1 MKSNGKMLSTS
12 LSMTESFR
20 PKMAR
25 PGAFLALVR
34 KFVALFAATAF
45 LFAFTSCSSDSG
57 GGSDDNPPEI
67 TDVQKKAEGTYT
79 IGETTYTVENG
90 KVTVKKE
97 DGTQKE
103 VGTISKEGVITIKQ
117 DDGTTTEITAK
128 TGEDGKTT
136 TTVKIE
142 TKNEDGTTETKT
154 YTGDLNAGT
163 LTNQDDPNDTVEVK
177 KTEPEKPAEN
187 PDDPKKDP
195 KTDDPKQDDPNK
207 DDPNTDPANPDN
219 PNKPEDPNTDP
230 KQDDPQ
236 ENPNP
241 ENPNQDDPKEDPK
254 TDEPEN
260 PEPENPEEPKPE
272 NPDEPE
278 NPDPE
283 KPNPDPENPEPE
295 NPEPELEPEPS
306 VTAGSFEITIDPK
319 STIIVKSSE
328 NDDAITLTAEEGFT
342 GYTWLIDDGKTV
354 TEFDGAEL
362 SADGRILTLTRE
374 SLTRDAKYPVSLL
387 AIKNGIP
394 YSANILVKNVTD
406 RN

>member
-1 MKSNGKMLSTS
+1 MKSNGKMLGTS

-25 PGAFLALVR
+25 PGAFLSLVR

-57 GGSDDNPPEI
+57 GGSDDNPTTPPAEEI

-103 VGTISKEGVITIKQ
+103 VGEISKEGVITIKQ
-117 DDGTTTEITAK
+117 DDGTTTEITATTDK
-128 TGEDGKTT
+128 DGKTT

-142 TKNEDGTTETKT
+142 TKKEDGTTETKT
-154 YTGDLNAGT
+154 YTGDLSTGT
-163 LTNQDDPNDTVEVK
+163 LINNDNPEEKLEVT

-187 PDDPKKDP
+187 PEEP
-195 KTDDPKQDDPNK
+195 KT

-219 PNKPEDPNTDP
+219 PNKPDDPNTDP

-236 ENPNP
+236 ENPKP
-241 ENPNQDDPKEDPK
+241 ENPNQDDPKEDTK
-254 TDEPEN
+254 TD
-260 PEPENPEEPKPE
+260 EPENPEEPKPE

-278 NPDPE
+278 NPEPE
-283 KPNPDPENPEPE
+283 KP
-295 NPEPELEPEPS
+295 EPS
-306 VTAGSFEITIDPK
+306 ATAGSFEVSIDSK
-319 STIIVKSSE
+319 SKIIVE
-328 NDDAITLTAEEGFT
+328 PAVTDTTITLTAEEGFT

-354 TEFDGAEL
+354 TEFDGAKVSE
-362 SADGRILTLTRE
+362 DGRILTLTRK

-394 YSANILVKNVTD
+394 YNANILVKNVTD

>member
-1 MKSNGKMLSTS
+1 MKSNGKMLGTI

-57 GGSDDNPPEI
+57 GGSDDNPPTEI

-103 VGTISKEGVITIKQ
+103 VGTISKEGVITINQ

-142 TKNEDGTTETKT
+142 TKKEDGTTETKT
-154 YTGDLNAGT
+154 YTGDLSTGT
-163 LTNQDDPNDTVEVK
+163 LTNNDNPEETLEVK

-187 PDDPKKDP
+187 PEEP
-195 KTDDPKQDDPNK
+195 KT

-260 PEPENPEEPKPE
+260 P
-272 NPDEPE
+272 
-278 NPDPE
+278 DPE
-283 KPNPDPENPEPE
+283 KPNPEPEKPEPE
-295 NPEPELEPEPS
+295 EPEPS
-306 VTAGSFEITIDPK
+306 ATAGSFEVSIDSK
-319 STIIVKSSE
+319 AKIIVE
-328 NDDAITLTAEEGFT
+328 PAVTDTTITLTAEEGFT

-354 TEFDGAEL
+354 TEFDGAKVSE
-362 SADGRILTLTRE
+362 DERILTLTRE
-374 SLTRDAKYPVSLL
+374 SLTKNAKYPVSLL

>member
-1 MKSNGKMLSTS
+1 MKSNGKMLDTS

-25 PGAFLALVR
+25 PGAFLSLIR

-57 GGSDDNPPEI
+57 GGSDDNPATPPADEI

-90 KVTVKKE
+90 KVTVKNE
-97 DGTQKE
+97 DGTPKE
-103 VGTISKEGVITIKQ
+103 VGTVSKEGVITINQ
-117 DDGTTTEITAK
+117 ADGTTTEITA
-128 TGEDGKTT
+128 TTDEDGKTT
-136 TTVKIE
+136 TTVKIK

-163 LTNQDDPNDTVEVK
+163 LTNKDNPNDTMEVK

-187 PDDPKKDP
+187 PEEP
-195 KTDDPKQDDPNK
+195 KT
-207 DDPNTDPANPDN
+207 DDPNTDPANSDN

-260 PEPENPEEPKPE
+260 PDPEEPNPENP
-272 NPDEPE
+272 EPE

-283 KPNPDPENPEPE
+283 KPNPDPEKPEPE
-295 NPEPELEPEPS
+295 NPEPEKPEPS
-306 VTAGSFEITIDPK
+306 ATAGSFEVSIDSK
-319 STIIVKSSE
+319 SKIIVE
-328 NDDAITLTAEEGFT
+328 PAVTDTTITLTAEEGFT

-354 TEFDGAEL
+354 TEFDGAKVSE
-362 SADGRILTLTRE
+362 DGRILTLTRE
-374 SLTRDAKYPVSLL
+374 SLTMYAKYPVSLL

-394 YSANILVKNVTD
+394 YSANILVKNVPD

>member
-1 MKSNGKMLSTS
+1 MKSNGKMLGTI

-25 PGAFLALVR
+25 PGAFLSLVR

-57 GGSDDNPPEI
+57 GGSDDNPPTPPAEEI

-97 DGTQKE
+97 DGTTKE
-103 VGTISKEGVITIKQ
+103 VGEISKEGVITIKQ

-142 TKNEDGTTETKT
+142 TKKEDGTSETKT
-154 YTGDLNAGT
+154 YTGDLSTGT
-163 LTNQDDPNDTVEVK
+163 LTNNDNPEETLEVK

-187 PDDPKKDP
+187 PEEP
-195 KTDDPKQDDPNK
+195 KTD
-207 DDPNTDPANPDN
+207 
-219 PNKPEDPNTDP
+219 DPNTDP

-260 PEPENPEEPKPE
+260 P
-272 NPDEPE
+272 
-278 NPDPE
+278 DPE
-283 KPNPDPENPEPE
+283 KPNPEPEKPEPENPEPE
-295 NPEPELEPEPS
+295 NPEPEPEPEPS
-306 VTAGSFEITIDPK
+306 ATAGSFEVSIDSK
-319 STIIVKSSE
+319 SKIIVE
-328 NDDAITLTAEEGFT
+328 PAVTDTTITLTAEEGFT
-342 GYTWLIDDGKTV
+342 GYTWSIDNGKTV
-354 TEFDGAEL
+354 TEFDGAEI
-362 SADGRILTLTRE
+362 SADGRILTLTRK
-374 SLTRDAKYPVSLL
+374 SLTKDAKYPVSLL

>member
-1 MKSNGKMLSTS
+1 MKSNGKMLGTS

-25 PGAFLALVR
+25 PGAFLSLVR

-57 GGSDDNPPEI
+57 GGSDDNPATPPAEEI

-79 IGETTYTVENG
+79 IGETTYTVKDG
-90 KVTVKKE
+90 KVTVTDK
-97 DGTQKE
+97 DGTSKE
-103 VGTISKEGVITIKQ
+103 VGEISKEGVITIKQ
-117 DDGTTTEITAK
+117 DDGTTTEITATTDK
-128 TGEDGKTT
+128 DGKTT

-142 TKNEDGTTETKT
+142 TKKEDGSTETKT
-154 YTGDLNAGT
+154 YTGDLSTGT
-163 LTNQDDPNDTVEVK
+163 LTNKDNPNDTMEVK
-177 KTEPEKPAEN
+177 KTEPEKTDPEN
-187 PDDPKKDP
+187 PDKPN
-195 KTDDPKQDDPNK
+195 QDNPSN
-207 DDPNTDPANPDN
+207 PGTTDPANPDN

-241 ENPNQDDPKEDPK
+241 ENPKQDDPKEDPK
-254 TDEPEN
+254 TD
-260 PEPENPEEPKPE
+260 EPENPEEPKPE

-278 NPDPE
+278 NPEPE
-283 KPNPDPENPEPE
+283 KP
-295 NPEPELEPEPS
+295 EPS
-306 VTAGSFEITIDPK
+306 ATAGSIEVSIDSK
-319 STIIVKSSE
+319 AKIIVE
-328 NDDAITLTAEEGFT
+328 PAVTDTTITLTAEDGFT
-342 GYTWLIDDGKTV
+342 GYTWLIDDGKKV

-362 SADGRILTLTRE
+362 SADGRILTLTRK
-374 SLTRDAKYPVSLL
+374 SLTKDAKYPVSLL

>member
-1 MKSNGKMLSTS
+1 MKSNGKMLGTS

-25 PGAFLALVR
+25 PGAFLSLVR

-45 LFAFTSCSSDSG
+45 LFAFTSCSSDPG
-57 GGSDDNPPEI
+57 GGSDDNTPTPPAEEI
-67 TDVQKKAEGTYT
+67 TEVQKKAEGTYT

-90 KVTVKKE
+90 KVTVKNE
-97 DGTQKE
+97 DGKTKE

-117 DDGTTTEITAK
+117 DDGTTTEITA
-128 TGEDGKTT
+128 TTDEDGKTT

-163 LTNQDDPNDTVEVK
+163 LTNKDDPNDTMEVK

-187 PDDPKKDP
+187 PDDPKTDDPKEDP
-195 KTDDPKQDDPNK
+195 KTDDPNA
-207 DDPNTDPANPDN
+207 DPANPDN
-219 PNKPEDPNTDP
+219 PNKPEDPNSDP

-260 PEPENPEEPKPE
+260 P
-272 NPDEPE
+272 
-278 NPDPE
+278 DPE
-283 KPNPDPENPEPE
+283 KPNPEPEKPEPE
-295 NPEPELEPEPS
+295 KPEPS
-306 VTAGSFEITIDPK
+306 ATAGSFEVSIDSK
-319 STIIVKSSE
+319 AKIIVE
-328 NDDAITLTAEEGFT
+328 PAVTDTTITLTAEEGFT

-354 TEFDGAEL
+354 TEFDGAKVSE
-362 SADGRILTLTRE
+362 DGRILTLTRK

-394 YSANILVKNVTD
+394 YNANILVKNVTD

>member
-1 MKSNGKMLSTS
+1 MKSNGKMLGTI

-57 GGSDDNPPEI
+57 GGSDDNPPTEI

-103 VGTISKEGVITIKQ
+103 VGTISKEGVITINQ

-142 TKNEDGTTETKT
+142 TKKEDGTTETKT
-154 YTGDLNAGT
+154 YTGDLSAGT
-163 LTNQDDPNDTVEVK
+163 LTNKDNPEEKLEVT

-187 PDDPKKDP
+187 PEEP
-195 KTDDPKQDDPNK
+195 KT

-219 PNKPEDPNTDP
+219 PNKPDDPNTDP

-236 ENPNP
+236 ENPKP

-260 PEPENPEEPKPE
+260 P
-272 NPDEPE
+272 
-278 NPDPE
+278 DPE
-283 KPNPDPENPEPE
+283 KPNPENPEPE
-295 NPEPELEPEPS
+295 KPEPS
-306 VTAGSFEITIDPK
+306 ATAGSFEVSIDSK
-319 STIIVKSSE
+319 AKIIVE
-328 NDDAITLTAEEGFT
+328 PAVTDTTITLTAEEGFT
-342 GYTWLIDDGKTV
+342 GYTWLIDNGKSV
-354 TEFDGAEL
+354 TEFDGAEV
-362 SADGRILTLTRE
+362 SADGRILTLTRK
-374 SLTRDAKYPVSLL
+374 SLTKDAKYPVSLL

-394 YSANILVKNVTD
+394 YNANILVKNVTD